1 MSVTVLLGTVCKI
14 ILLSFR
20 FSVLSA
26 ITSVQQILKLYAKGL
41 FLLFLSL
48 VFKHM
53 QVSLFPN
60 SRDEAGNN

>member
-26 ITSVQQILKLYAKGL
+26 ITSVQQILKLYSKGL

-53 QVSLFPN
+53 VSLFPK